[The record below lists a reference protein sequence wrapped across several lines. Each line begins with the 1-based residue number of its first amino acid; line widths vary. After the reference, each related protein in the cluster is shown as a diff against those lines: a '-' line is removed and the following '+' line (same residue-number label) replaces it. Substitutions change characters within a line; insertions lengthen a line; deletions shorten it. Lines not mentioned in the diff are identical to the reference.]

1 VLGTLLAHFSS
12 SFFFFQGAP
21 STSSGW
27 VRSTDDSEPPREVL
41 PFSNSPIR
49 YSSTSSGVPSR
60 FLDIDPPTL
69 LVQLPLASDAA
80 LQPHQLRL
88 QLLVGAG
95 QFLQIGLQP
104 AHGGRQRV
112 PGLDRGT
119 HHLVGLAQRLGEFAV
134 LLRQLAVV
142 LIQLVGRAAQRLQV
156 LPGLLSVLGGL
167 C

>member
-1 VLGTLLAHFSS
+1 QVGVDLGGGPGGVDRGLRLDLGVGVAPGPHGDQHLHGAVLGTLLAHFSS
-12 SFFFFQGAP
+12 SFFFQGAP

-27 VRSTDDSEPPREVL
+27 VRSTDDSEPPIEVL

-69 LVQLPLASDAA
+69 LVQLPLASSTA

-95 QFLQIGLQP
+95 Q
-104 AHGGRQRV
+104 
-112 PGLDRGT
+112 
-119 HHLVGLAQRLGEFAV
+119 
-134 LLRQLAVV
+134 
-142 LIQLVGRAAQRLQV
+142 
-156 LPGLLSVLGGL
+156 
-167 C
+167 